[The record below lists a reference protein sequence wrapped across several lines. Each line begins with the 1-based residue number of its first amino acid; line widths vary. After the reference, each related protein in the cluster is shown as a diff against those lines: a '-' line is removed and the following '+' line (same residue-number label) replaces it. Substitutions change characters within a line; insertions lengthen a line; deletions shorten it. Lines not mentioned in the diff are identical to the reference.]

1 MGMKQQPGIDKSNPE
16 IRKIFE
22 AQSFEICTR
31 VDRSF
36 SFLMGIQ
43 WLAAILVA
51 WLVSPLTWLGSAER
65 SQESLV
71 IAFVFGGIFALPPI
85 FCAYLVPGERVTRYT
100 VAIAQMLFSVLFIHL
115 TGGRIETHFH
125 VFVSLAFIAFYK
137 DVGVLW
143 TAASI
148 VLADHII
155 RGTMFPLSVYG
166 DMASITW
173 RWMEHGSWIA
183 FENIVLWLGIL
194 KIRDELWDMARSKY
208 ELVQSKEEAQ
218 RISTMKSTFITNM
231 SHEIRTP
238 LNSIIGFADVL
249 NEADLTK
256 DQKEYAST
264 IHRCSESLLVL
275 INDILDI
282 SKIENGLLEI
292 DRHRFNV
299 RELHEDIQKMFL
311 VRCREKGLQLE
322 VQFDETIPKL
332 AVGDSHRI
340 RQILVN
346 LIGNAVKFTD
356 RGGVTVQ
363 VEKDQECERT
373 YKWKVKDTGVGIA
386 PENQQKLFRSFGQEN
401 ASVSR
406 TYGGSGLGLVISK
419 NLIEL
424 MGGKISL
431 DSQPGKGSTFSF
443 TLKLE

>member
-1 MGMKQQPGIDKSNPE
+1 MRQRLGLAKNNPE
-16 IRKIFE
+16 IRKIFDE
-22 AQSFEICTR
+22 QSFEICAR

-36 SFLMGIQ
+36 AFLMGFQ

-51 WLVSPLTWLGSAER
+51 WLVSPNTWLSGVDR
-65 SQESLV
+65 VQESLV
-71 IAFVFGGIFALPPI
+71 LAFVFGGMFSLPAIFAS
-85 FCAYLVPGERVTRYT
+85 YLVPGEKATRYI
-100 VAIAQMLFSVLFIHL
+100 VAIGQMLFSILFIHL

-125 VFVSLAFIAFYK
+125 VFVSLAFVAFYK

-143 TAASI
+143 AAGAI
-148 VLADHII
+148 ILADHMI
-155 RGTMFPLSVYG
+155 RGAIMPLSVYG
-166 DMASITW
+166 DMNSTYW
-173 RWMEHGSWIA
+173 RWIEHGLWIA

-194 KIRDELWDMARSKY
+194 KVREELWDMARSKY
-208 ELVQSKEEAQ
+208 ELIQAKDEAQ
-218 RISTMKSTFITNM
+218 RASVLKSSFISNM

-249 NEADLTK
+249 NDSELN
-256 DQKEYAST
+256 QEHKEYAST

-299 RELHEDIQKMFL
+299 HKLHDDVQKMFL
-311 VRCREKGLQLE
+311 VRCREKGLHLE
-322 VQFDETIPKL
+322 VKLDESIPKI
-332 AVGDSHRI
+332 AIGDSHRI
-340 RQILVN
+340 RQVLVN

-356 RGGVTVQ
+356 RGGVFVQ
-363 VEKDQECERT
+363 VEKDQDLEHT
-373 YKWKVKDTGVGIA
+373 YKWKVQDTGVGIA
-386 PENQQKLFRSFGQEN
+386 PESQHQLFRAFVQGN

-406 TYGGSGLGLVISK
+406 NYGGSGLGLLISK

-424 MGGKISL
+424 MGGRISF
-431 DSQPGKGSTFSF
+431 DSQPGEGSTFSF